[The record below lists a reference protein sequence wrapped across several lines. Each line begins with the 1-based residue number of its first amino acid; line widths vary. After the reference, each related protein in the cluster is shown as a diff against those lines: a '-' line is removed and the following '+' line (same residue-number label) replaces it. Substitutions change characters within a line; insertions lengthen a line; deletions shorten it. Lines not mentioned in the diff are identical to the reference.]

1 MGKIGDLWV
10 KLKLKA
16 DEYRKGLDDA
26 KGQTKTFSEGIKKL
40 STAAAAVWG
49 MIGAAATKMAL
60 DFVKSSQTMGD
71 AWDIAMTQISTRWQQ
86 IRAEFNGSIA
96 KNGFWKGL
104 WKGFWNMPDEGA
116 AMEAGKALSQAKDA
130 MTEIDYAFRISMQQ
144 TRPKLHELYLKMMN
158 SALSASDREA
168 AAVDY
173 RKTVEAIYAPRVKGL
188 KDVMDKT
195 VQQYLVIGGMDK
207 SRYSSSQT
215 IDLIKMMASDPEKV
229 EKEYQDF
236 YAGYQRIGDDVS
248 GNLVTTMESFYNAT
262 NEMNDMLKR
271 ADRTAQSME
280 STGLDD
286 LIKKL
291 GTAGDEM
298 TAFRTQVSEEAEV
311 MAADEEFQ
319 KMADPYEDFAKSH
332 AEILDRINHKNQ
344 VFADLAQEAF
354 KEAAQAVS
362 DYAIEEQNSLDIAD
376 DAVQTALE
384 NLQKNQ
390 ERAEEMNKALS
401 DAITA
406 GLSDSVQA
414 FTDMLV
420 GLEGADASSILS
432 ALMQPFANTARQL
445 GEMLVAQG
453 VAVEVFKE
461 SLATL
466 QGAPA
471 IAAGAALIAMSAAI
485 SSGIKALGSSAGR
498 SSAMSSGSSSAG
510 TPSTSTINT
519 EMTIYVKGKI
529 SGRDILISGEK
540 SKKYYDR

>member
-40 STAAAAVWG
+40 STAAVAVWG

-71 AWDIAMTQISTRWQQ
+71 AWDIVMTQISTRWQQ
-86 IRAEFNGSIA
+86 IRAELNRGIA
-96 KNGFWKGL
+96 EGGF
-104 WKGFWNMPDEGA
+104 KGFVKALFSNTGEGA
-116 AMEAGKALSQAKDA
+116 ALEAGEALSQAKDA
-130 MTEIDYAFRISMQQ
+130 MTEIDYAFRLSMAQ
-144 TRPKLHELYLKMMN
+144 TEPKLHELYLKMMN

-188 KDVMDKT
+188 SDIMQKT
-195 VQQYLVIGGMDK
+195 VEQYLVIGGMDA
-207 SRYSSSQT
+207 SRYSASQT
-215 IDLIKMMASDPEKV
+215 IDLIKMMASDPQKV
-229 EKEYQDF
+229 EKEYNDF
-236 YAGYQRIGDDVS
+236 YKGYQSIGDTVS
-248 GNLVTTMESFYNAT
+248 ANLVATMEAYYNAT
-262 NEMNDMLKR
+262 NEMNSILKR
-271 ADRTAQSME
+271 ADRTAQTMQ

-291 GTAGDEM
+291 GTAGDAM

-376 DAVQTALE
+376 DAAQTALD
-384 NLQKNQ
+384 NLQKSQ
-390 ERAEEMNKALS
+390 ERAAELNQSLS

-420 GLEGADASSILS
+420 GLEGADASAILA
-432 ALMQPFANTARQL
+432 ALLQPFANTAKQL
-445 GEMLVAQG
+445 GEMLI
-453 VAVEVFKE
+453 VEGIGIKAFKE
-461 SLATL
+461 SLKSLNPYVAL
-466 QGAPA
+466 
-471 IAAGAALIAMSAAI
+471 AAGATLVALGAAL
-485 SSGIKALGSSAGR
+485 SSGIKALGSSAGS
-498 SSAMSSGSSSAG
+498 SSAMSSGGSAAG
-510 TPSTSTINT
+510 TPETSTIIT

>member
-16 DEYRKGLDDA
+16 DEYKKGLDDA
-26 KGQTKTFSEGIKKL
+26 KGQSKTFAEGIKKL
-40 STAAAAVWG
+40 STAAVAVWG

-86 IRAEFNGSIA
+86 IRAELNRGIA
-96 KNGFWKGL
+96 KGGF
-104 WKGFWNMPDEGA
+104 KGFVKAFFSDTGEGA
-116 AMEAGKALSQAKDA
+116 AWEAGKALSQAKDA
-130 MTEIDYAFRISMQQ
+130 MTEIDYAFRLSMAQ
-144 TRPKLHELYLKMMN
+144 TEPKLHELYLKMMN

-188 KDVMDKT
+188 SDIMQKT
-195 VQQYLVIGGMDK
+195 VEQYLVIGGMDA
-207 SRYSSSQT
+207 SRYGASQT
-215 IDLIKMMASDPEKV
+215 IDLIKMMGSDPAKV
-229 EKEYQDF
+229 EKEYNDF
-236 YAGYQRIGDDVS
+236 YNGYQSIEDPVS
-248 GNLVTTMESFYNAT
+248 ANLVATMEAYYNAT
-262 NEMNDMLKR
+262 NEMNSILKR

-280 STGLDD
+280 STGLND

-291 GTAGDEM
+291 GTAEDAM

-311 MAADEEFQ
+311 MASDDEFQ
-319 KMADPYEDFAKSH
+319 RINDPLEDFEKSH
-332 AEILDRINHKNQ
+332 ADILDRLSHKDQ
-344 VFADLAQEAF
+344 VFADLVQKAF
-354 KEAAQAVS
+354 KEASEATENYKTETQNALDQADEAAQK
-362 DYAIEEQNSLDIAD
+362 
-376 DAVQTALE
+376 
-384 NLQKNQ
+384 LQKNQ
-390 ERAEEMNKALS
+390 EKVAELNKSLS
-401 DAITA
+401 DAITT
-406 GLSDSVQA
+406 GLLDSVQA

-420 GLEGADASSILS
+420 GLEDADASSILS

-485 SSGIKALGSSAGR
+485 SSGIKALGTSAGS
-498 SSAMSSGSSSAG
+498 SSAMSNGSSSAG
-510 TPSTSTINT
+510 TPSTSTIST

-540 SKKYYDR
+540 SKEYYSR

>member
-1 MGKIGDLWV
+1 M

-16 DEYRKGLDDA
+16 DEYKKGLDNA

-40 STAAAAVWG
+40 STAAVAVWG

-60 DFVKSSQTMGD
+60 DFVKSSQTIGD

-86 IRAEFNGSIA
+86 IRAELNRGIA
-96 KNGFWKGL
+96 EGGF
-104 WKGFWNMPDEGA
+104 KGFVKAFFSDTGEGA
-116 AMEAGKALSQAKDA
+116 AWEAGKALSQAKDA
-130 MTEIDYAFRISMQQ
+130 MTEIDYAFRLSMAQ
-144 TRPKLHELYLKMMN
+144 TEPKLHELYLKMMN

-188 KDVMDKT
+188 SDIMQKT
-195 VQQYLVIGGMDK
+195 VEQYLVIGGMDA
-207 SRYSSSQT
+207 SRYSASQT
-215 IDLIKMMASDPEKV
+215 IDLIKMMGSDPAKV
-229 EKEYQDF
+229 EKEYNDF
-236 YAGYQRIGDDVS
+236 YKGYQSIGDTVS
-248 GNLVTTMESFYNAT
+248 ANLVATMEAYYNAT
-262 NEMNDMLKR
+262 NEMNSILKR
-271 ADRTAQSME
+271 ADRTAQTMQ

-291 GTAGDEM
+291 GTAGDAM

-311 MAADEEFQ
+311 MASDDEFQ
-319 KMADPYEDFAKSH
+319 RINDPLEDFEKSH
-332 AEILDRINHKNQ
+332 ADILDRLSHKDQ
-344 VFADLAQEAF
+344 VFADLVQKAF
-354 KEAAQAVS
+354 KEASEATENYKTETQNALDQADEAAQK
-362 DYAIEEQNSLDIAD
+362 
-376 DAVQTALE
+376 
-384 NLQKNQ
+384 LQKNQ
-390 ERAEEMNKALS
+390 EKVAELNKSLS
-401 DAITA
+401 DAITT

-420 GLEGADASSILS
+420 GLEDADASSILS

-485 SSGIKALGSSAGR
+485 SSGIKALGASAGS
-498 SSAMSSGSSSAG
+498 SSAMSSGGSSAG

-540 SKKYYDR
+540 SKKYYSR

>member
-26 KGQTKTFSEGIKKL
+26 KGQTKTFSEGLKKL
-40 STAAAAVWG
+40 STAAVAVWG

-60 DFVKSSQTMGD
+60 DFVKSSQTLGD
-71 AWDIAMTQISTRWQQ
+71 AWDIVMTQISTRWQQ
-86 IRAEFNGSIA
+86 IRAELNRGIA
-96 KNGFWKGL
+96 EGGF
-104 WKGFWNMPDEGA
+104 KGFVKALFSNTGEGA

-130 MTEIDYAFRISMQQ
+130 MTEIDYAFRLSMAQ
-144 TRPKLHELYLKMMN
+144 TEPKLHELYLKMMN

-188 KDVMDKT
+188 SDIMQKT
-195 VQQYLVIGGMDK
+195 VEQYLVIGGMDA
-207 SRYSSSQT
+207 SRYSASQT

-229 EKEYQDF
+229 EKEYNDF
-236 YAGYQRIGDDVS
+236 YKGYQSIGDTVS
-248 GNLVTTMESFYNAT
+248 ANLVATMEAYYNAT
-262 NEMNDMLKR
+262 NEMNSILKR
-271 ADRTAQSME
+271 ADRTAQTMQ

-291 GTAGDEM
+291 GTAGDAM
-298 TAFRTQVSEEAEV
+298 TEFRTQVSEEAEV
-311 MAADEEFQ
+311 MASDEEFQ
-319 KMADPYEDFAKSH
+319 RENDLLEDFEKSH
-332 AEILDRINHKNQ
+332 AEVLGRLSHNQ
-344 VFADLAQEAF
+344 RVFADLSREAF
-354 KEAAQAVS
+354 KDASKAADDYKTETQNALDQADEAA
-362 DYAIEEQNSLDIAD
+362 
-376 DAVQTALE
+376 QTALE

-390 ERAEEMNKALS
+390 ERAAELNKSLS

-420 GLEGADASSILS
+420 GLEGADASAILA
-432 ALMQPFANTARQL
+432 ALLQPFANTAKQL
-445 GEMLVAQG
+445 GEMLI
-453 VAVEVFKE
+453 VEGIGIKAFKE
-461 SLATL
+461 SLKSLNPYVAL
-466 QGAPA
+466 
-471 IAAGAALIAMSAAI
+471 AAGATLVALGAAL
-485 SSGIKALGSSAGR
+485 SSGIKALGSSAGS

-510 TPSTSTINT
+510 TPETSTINT

>member
-26 KGQTKTFSEGIKKL
+26 KGQTKIFSEGIKKL
-40 STAAAAVWG
+40 STAAVAVWG

-86 IRAEFNGSIA
+86 IRAELNRGIA
-96 KNGFWKGL
+96 EGGF
-104 WKGFWNMPDEGA
+104 KGFVKALFSNTGEGA
-116 AMEAGKALSQAKDA
+116 AWKAGEALSQAKDA
-130 MTEIDYAFRISMQQ
+130 MTEIDYAFRLSMAQ
-144 TRPKLHELYLKMMN
+144 TEPKLHELYLKMMN

-188 KDVMDKT
+188 SDIMQKT
-195 VQQYLVIGGMDK
+195 VEQYLVIGGMDA
-207 SRYSSSQT
+207 SRYSASQT
-215 IDLIKMMASDPEKV
+215 IDLIKMMASDPAKV
-229 EKEYQDF
+229 EKEYNDF
-236 YAGYQRIGDDVS
+236 YKGYQSIGDTVS
-248 GNLVTTMESFYNAT
+248 ANLVATMEAYYNAT
-262 NEMNDMLKR
+262 NEMNSILKR
-271 ADRTAQSME
+271 ADRTAQTMQ

-291 GTAGDEM
+291 GTAGDAM

-311 MAADEEFQ
+311 MSADEEFQ
-319 KMADPYEDFAKSH
+319 KMADPYEEFAKSH
-332 AEILDRINHKNQ
+332 ADILDRINHKNQ

-376 DAVQTALE
+376 DAVQTALD
-384 NLQKNQ
+384 NLQKSQ

-420 GLEGADASSILS
+420 GLEDADASSILS

-498 SSAMSSGSSSAG
+498 SSAMSSGGSSAG
-510 TPSTSTINT
+510 APSTSTINT

>member
-16 DEYRKGLDDA
+16 DEYKKGLDDA

-40 STAAAAVWG
+40 STAAVAVWG

-71 AWDIAMTQISTRWQQ
+71 AWDIVMTQISTRWQQ
-86 IRAEFNGSIA
+86 IRAELNRGIA
-96 KNGFWKGL
+96 EGGF
-104 WKGFWNMPDEGA
+104 KGFVKAFFSGTGEGA
-116 AMEAGKALSQAKDA
+116 SMEAGKALSQAKDA
-130 MTEIDYAFRISMQQ
+130 MTEIDYAFRLSMAQ
-144 TRPKLHELYLKMMN
+144 TEPKLHELYLKMMN

-188 KDVMDKT
+188 SDIMQKT
-195 VQQYLVIGGMDK
+195 VEQYLVIGGMDA
-207 SRYSSSQT
+207 SRYSASQT

-229 EKEYQDF
+229 EKEYNDF
-236 YAGYQRIGDDVS
+236 YKGYQSIGDTVS
-248 GNLVTTMESFYNAT
+248 ANLVATMEAYYNAT
-262 NEMNDMLKR
+262 NEMNSILKR
-271 ADRTAQSME
+271 ADRTAQSMQ

-291 GTAGDEM
+291 GTAGDAM
-298 TAFRTQVSEEAEV
+298 TEFRTQVSEEAEV

-319 KMADPYEDFAKSH
+319 KIADPYEDFAKSH

-362 DYAIEEQNSLDIAD
+362 DYAIEEQNSLDLAD
-376 DAVQTALE
+376 DAAQTALD
-384 NLQKNQ
+384 NLQKSQ

-401 DAITA
+401 YAITT

-420 GLEGADASSILS
+420 GLEDADASSILS

-498 SSAMSSGSSSAG
+498 SSAMSSGGSSAG
-510 TPSTSTINT
+510 TPETSTINT

>member
-26 KGQTKTFSEGIKKL
+26 KGQTKTFSEGLKKL
-40 STAAAAVWG
+40 STAAVAVWG

-86 IRAEFNGSIA
+86 IRAELNRGIANG
-96 KNGFWKGL
+96 GV
-104 WKGFWNMPDEGA
+104 KGFFKAFFSETTEGQA
-116 AMEAGKALSQAKDA
+116 LEAGEALSQAKDA
-130 MTEIDYAFRISMQQ
+130 MTEIDYAFRINMQQ
-144 TRPKLHELYLKMMN
+144 TGEKLHELYLKMMN

-168 AAVDY
+168 AALDY

-207 SRYSSSQT
+207 SRYSTSQT

-229 EKEYQDF
+229 EKEYNDF
-236 YAGYQRIGDDVS
+236 YKGYQSIGDTVS
-248 GNLVTTMESFYNAT
+248 ANLVATMEAYYNAT
-262 NEMNDMLKR
+262 NEMNSILKR
-271 ADRTAQSME
+271 ADRTAQTMQ
-280 STGLDD
+280 STGLDE

-291 GTAGDEM
+291 GTAGDAM

-311 MAADEEFQ
+311 MSADEEFQ

-376 DAVQTALE
+376 DTAQTALE

-390 ERAEEMNKALS
+390 ERAAELNQSLS

-420 GLEGADASSILS
+420 GLEGADASAILA
-432 ALMQPFANTARQL
+432 ALLQPFANTAKQL
-445 GEMLVAQG
+445 GEMLI
-453 VAVEVFKE
+453 VEGIGIKAFKE
-461 SLATL
+461 SLKSLNPYVAL
-466 QGAPA
+466 
-471 IAAGAALIAMSAAI
+471 AAGAALVALGAAL
-485 SSGIKALGSSAGR
+485 SSGIKALGSSAGS
-498 SSAMSSGSSSAG
+498 SSAMSSGGSSAG
-510 TPSTSTINT
+510 TPETSTINT

>member
-26 KGQTKTFSEGIKKL
+26 KGQTKIFSEGIKKL
-40 STAAAAVWG
+40 STAAVAVWG
-49 MIGAAATKMAL
+49 VIGAAATKMAL

-71 AWDIAMTQISTRWQQ
+71 AWDIAMTKISTRWQQ
-86 IRAEFNGSIA
+86 IRAEFSESIA
-96 KNGFWKGL
+96 ENGFWKGL
-104 WKGFWNMPDEGA
+104 WKGYWNDPGESA
-116 AMEAGKALSQAKDA
+116 AFETGEALSQAKDA
-130 MTEIDYAFRISMQQ
+130 MTEIDYAFRINMQQ
-144 TRPKLHELYLKMMN
+144 TGEKLHELWLKMMN
-158 SALSASDREA
+158 SALSVSDREA

-207 SRYSSSQT
+207 SRYSASQT

-229 EKEYQDF
+229 KKEYNDF
-236 YAGYQRIGDDVS
+236 YKGYQKLSDTTS
-248 GNLVTTMESFYNAT
+248 GNLVSTVESFYGAT
-262 NEMNDMLKR
+262 NEMNNLLKR

-291 GTAGDEM
+291 GTAGDAM
-298 TAFRTQVSEEAEV
+298 TEFRTQVSEEAEV
-311 MAADEEFQ
+311 MASDEEFQ
-319 KMADPYEDFAKSH
+319 RMNDPLEDFEKSH
-332 AEILDRINHKNQ
+332 AEILDRLNHKNQ
-344 VFADLAQEAF
+344 VFADLAQESF

-362 DYAIEEQNSLDIAD
+362 DYAIEEQNSLDIAN
-376 DAVQTALE
+376 DAVQTALD
-384 NLQKNQ
+384 NLQKSQ
-390 ERAEEMNKALS
+390 ERAAEMNKALS
-401 DAITA
+401 DAIGT

-498 SSAMSSGSSSAG
+498 SSAMSSGGSSAG

>member
-16 DEYRKGLDDA
+16 DEYKKGLDDA

-40 STAAAAVWG
+40 STAAVAVWG

-60 DFVKSSQTMGD
+60 DFVKSSQTLGD
-71 AWDIAMTQISTRWQQ
+71 AWDIAMTKISTRWQQ
-86 IRAEFNGSIA
+86 IRAELNRGIA
-96 KNGFWKGL
+96 EGGF
-104 WKGFWNMPDEGA
+104 KGFVKALFSGTGEGA
-116 AMEAGKALSQAKDA
+116 AFEVGEALSQAKDA
-130 MTEIDYAFRISMQQ
+130 MTEIDYAFRLNMAQ
-144 TRPKLHELYLKMMN
+144 TEPKLHELYLKMMN

-195 VQQYLVIGGMDK
+195 IQQYLVIGGMDA
-207 SRYSSSQT
+207 SRYSTSQT
-215 IDLIKMMASDPEKV
+215 IDLIKMMGSDPEKV
-229 EKEYQDF
+229 EKEYNDF
-236 YAGYQRIGDDVS
+236 YEGYQSIGDKVS
-248 GNLVTTMESFYNAT
+248 NNLVTTMESFYGAT
-262 NEMNDMLKR
+262 NEMNNLLKR

-291 GTAGDEM
+291 GTAGDAM
-298 TAFRTQVSEEAEV
+298 TDFRTQVSEEAEV
-311 MAADEEFQ
+311 MSADEEFQ

-362 DYAIEEQNSLDIAD
+362 DYAIEEQNSLDLAD

-390 ERAEEMNKALS
+390 ERAAEMNKALS
-401 DAITA
+401 DAIGT
-406 GLSDSVQA
+406 GLSDSIQA

-420 GLEGADASSILS
+420 GLEDADASSILS

-498 SSAMSSGSSSAG
+498 SSAMSSGGSSAG

>member
-26 KGQTKTFSEGIKKL
+26 KGQTKIFSEGIKKL
-40 STAAAAVWG
+40 STAAVAVWG

-86 IRAEFNGSIA
+86 IRAELNRGIA
-96 KNGFWKGL
+96 EGGF
-104 WKGFWNMPDEGA
+104 KGFVKAFFSNTGEGA
-116 AMEAGKALSQAKDA
+116 AWKAGEALSQAKDA
-130 MTEIDYAFRISMQQ
+130 MTEIDYAFRLSMAQ
-144 TRPKLHELYLKMMN
+144 TEPKLHELYLKMMN

-188 KDVMDKT
+188 SDIMQKT
-195 VQQYLVIGGMDK
+195 VEQYLVIGGMDA
-207 SRYSSSQT
+207 SRYSASQT
-215 IDLIKMMASDPEKV
+215 IDLIKMMASDPAKV
-229 EKEYQDF
+229 EKEYNDF
-236 YAGYQRIGDDVS
+236 YKGYQSIGDTVS
-248 GNLVTTMESFYNAT
+248 ANLVATMEAYYNAT
-262 NEMNDMLKR
+262 NEMNSILKR
-271 ADRTAQSME
+271 ADRTAQTMQ

-311 MAADEEFQ
+311 MASDEEFQ
-319 KMADPYEDFAKSH
+319 RENDLLEDFEKSH
-332 AEILDRINHKNQ
+332 AEVLGRLNHKQ
-344 VFADLAQEAF
+344 RVFADLAREAF
-354 KEAAQAVS
+354 KDASEATENYKTETQNALDQADEAAQ
-362 DYAIEEQNSLDIAD
+362 
-376 DAVQTALE
+376 TALD
-384 NLQKNQ
+384 NLQKSQ
-390 ERAEEMNKALS
+390 ERAAEMNKALS

-420 GLEGADASSILS
+420 GLEDADASSILS

-461 SLATL
+461 SLTTL
-466 QGAPA
+466 HGAPA

-485 SSGIKALGSSAGR
+485 SSGIKALGASAGS
-498 SSAMSSGSSSAG
+498 SSAMSSGGSSAG

>member
-10 KLKLKA
+10 KLELKA

-26 KGQTKTFSEGIKKL
+26 KGQTKTFSEGLKKL
-40 STAAAAVWG
+40 STAAVAVWG

-86 IRAEFNGSIA
+86 IRAELNRGIANG
-96 KNGFWKGL
+96 GV
-104 WKGFWNMPDEGA
+104 KGFFKAFFSETTEGQA
-116 AMEAGKALSQAKDA
+116 LEAGEALSQAKDA
-130 MTEIDYAFRISMQQ
+130 MAEIDYAFRINMQQ
-144 TRPKLHELYLKMMN
+144 TGEKLHELYLKMMN

-168 AAVDY
+168 AALDY

-207 SRYSSSQT
+207 SRYSTSQT

-229 EKEYQDF
+229 EKEYNDF
-236 YAGYQRIGDDVS
+236 YKGYQSIGDTVS
-248 GNLVTTMESFYNAT
+248 ANLVATMEAYYNAT
-262 NEMNDMLKR
+262 NEMNSILKR
-271 ADRTAQSME
+271 ADRTAQTMQ
-280 STGLDD
+280 STGLDE

-291 GTAGDEM
+291 GTAGDAM

-311 MAADEEFQ
+311 MSADEEFQ

-376 DAVQTALE
+376 DAAQTALE

-390 ERAEEMNKALS
+390 ERAAELNQSLS

-420 GLEGADASSILS
+420 GLEGADASAILA
-432 ALMQPFANTARQL
+432 ALLQPFANTARQL
-445 GEMLVAQG
+445 GEMLI
-453 VAVEVFKE
+453 VEGIGIKAFKE
-461 SLATL
+461 SLKSLNPYVAL
-466 QGAPA
+466 
-471 IAAGAALIAMSAAI
+471 AAGAALVALGAAL
-485 SSGIKALGSSAGR
+485 SSGIKALGSSAGS
-498 SSAMSSGSSSAG
+498 SSAMSSGGSSAG
-510 TPSTSTINT
+510 TPETSTINT

>member
-26 KGQTKTFSEGIKKL
+26 KGQTKTFSEGLKKL
-40 STAAAAVWG
+40 STAAVAVWG

-71 AWDIAMTQISTRWQQ
+71 AWDIVMTQISTRWQQ
-86 IRAEFNGSIA
+86 IRAELNRGALFSNTG
-96 KNGFWKGL
+96 
-104 WKGFWNMPDEGA
+104 EGA
-116 AMEAGKALSQAKDA
+116 ALKAGEALSQAKDV
-130 MTEIDYAFRISMQQ
+130 MTEIDYAFRLSMAQ
-144 TRPKLHELYLKMMN
+144 TEPKLHELYLKMMN

-168 AAVDY
+168 AAIDY

-188 KDVMDKT
+188 SDIMQKT
-195 VQQYLVIGGMDK
+195 VEQYLVIGGMDA
-207 SRYSSSQT
+207 SRYSASQT

-229 EKEYQDF
+229 EKEYNDF
-236 YAGYQRIGDDVS
+236 YKGYQSIGDTVS
-248 GNLVTTMESFYNAT
+248 ANLVATMEAYYNAT
-262 NEMNDMLKR
+262 NEMNSILKR
-271 ADRTAQSME
+271 ADRTAQTMQ

-291 GTAGDEM
+291 GTAGDAM

-311 MAADEEFQ
+311 MSADEEFQ

-376 DAVQTALE
+376 DAAQTALD
-384 NLQKNQ
+384 NLQKSQ
-390 ERAEEMNKALS
+390 ERAAELNQSLS

-420 GLEGADASSILS
+420 GLEGADASAIL
-432 ALMQPFANTARQL
+432 AAPLQPFANTARQL
-445 GEMLVAQG
+445 GEMLI
-453 VAVEVFKE
+453 VEGIGIKAFKE
-461 SLATL
+461 SLKSLNPYVAL
-466 QGAPA
+466 
-471 IAAGAALIAMSAAI
+471 AAGAALVALGAAL
-485 SSGIKALGSSAGR
+485 SSGIKALGSSAGS
-498 SSAMSSGSSSAG
+498 SSAMSSGGSSAG
-510 TPSTSTINT
+510 TPETSTINT

>member
-16 DEYRKGLDDA
+16 DEYKKGLDDA

-40 STAAAAVWG
+40 STAAVAVWG

-86 IRAEFNGSIA
+86 IRAELNRGIA
-96 KNGFWKGL
+96 EGGF
-104 WKGFWNMPDEGA
+104 KGFVKAFFSGTGEGA
-116 AMEAGKALSQAKDA
+116 SMEAGKALSQAKDA
-130 MTEIDYAFRISMQQ
+130 MTEIDYAFRLSMAQ
-144 TRPKLHELYLKMMN
+144 TEPKLHELYLKMMN

-188 KDVMDKT
+188 SDIMQKT
-195 VQQYLVIGGMDK
+195 VEQYLVIGGMDA
-207 SRYSSSQT
+207 SRYSASQT

-229 EKEYQDF
+229 EKEYNDF
-236 YAGYQRIGDDVS
+236 YKGYQSIGDTVS
-248 GNLVTTMESFYNAT
+248 ANLVATMEAYYNAT
-262 NEMNDMLKR
+262 NEMNSILKR
-271 ADRTAQSME
+271 ADRTAQTMQ

-291 GTAGDEM
+291 GTAGDAM

-311 MAADEEFQ
+311 MSADEEFQ

-344 VFADLAQEAF
+344 VFADLAQGAF

-376 DAVQTALE
+376 DAAQTALD
-384 NLQKNQ
+384 NLQKSQ
-390 ERAEEMNKALS
+390 ERAAELNQSLS

-420 GLEGADASSILS
+420 GLEGADASAILA
-432 ALMQPFANTARQL
+432 ALLQPFANTAKQL
-445 GEMLVAQG
+445 GEMLI
-453 VAVEVFKE
+453 VEGIGIKAFKE
-461 SLATL
+461 SLKSLNPYVAL
-466 QGAPA
+466 
-471 IAAGAALIAMSAAI
+471 AAGSALVALGAAL
-485 SSGIKALGSSAGR
+485 SSGIKALGSSAGS
-498 SSAMSSGSSSAG
+498 SSAMSSGGSSAG
-510 TPSTSTINT
+510 TPETSTINT

>member
-26 KGQTKTFSEGIKKL
+26 KGQTKTFAEGIKKL
-40 STAAAAVWG
+40 STAAVAVWG

-60 DFVKSSQTMGD
+60 NFVQSSQTMGD
-71 AWDIAMTQISTRWQQ
+71 AWDIAMTKVSTRWQQ
-86 IRAEFNGSIA
+86 IRAELNRGIA
-96 KNGFWKGL
+96 EGGF
-104 WKGFWNMPDEGA
+104 KGFVKALFSNTGEGA
-116 AMEAGKALSQAKDA
+116 AWKAGEALSQAKDA
-130 MTEIDYAFRISMQQ
+130 MTEIDYAFRLSMAQ
-144 TRPKLHELYLKMMN
+144 TEPKLHELYLKMMN

-188 KDVMDKT
+188 SDIMQKT
-195 VQQYLVIGGMDK
+195 VEQYLVLGGMDA
-207 SRYSSSQT
+207 SRYSASQT

-229 EKEYQDF
+229 EKEYNDF
-236 YAGYQRIGDDVS
+236 YKGYQSIGDTVS
-248 GNLVTTMESFYNAT
+248 ANLVATMEAYYNAT
-262 NEMNDMLKR
+262 NEMNSILKR
-271 ADRTAQSME
+271 ADRTAQTMQ

-291 GTAGDEM
+291 GTAGDAM

-311 MAADEEFQ
+311 MSADEEFQ

-384 NLQKNQ
+384 NLQKSQ

-420 GLEGADASSILS
+420 GLEDADASSILS

-498 SSAMSSGSSSAG
+498 SSAMSSGGSSAG

>member
-16 DEYRKGLDDA
+16 DEYRKGLDEA
-26 KGQTKTFSEGIKKL
+26 KGQSKTFAEGIKKL
-40 STAAAAVWG
+40 STAAVAVWG

-86 IRAEFNGSIA
+86 IRAELNRGIA
-96 KNGFWKGL
+96 EGGF
-104 WKGFWNMPDEGA
+104 KGFVKAFFSDTGEGA
-116 AMEAGKALSQAKDA
+116 AWEAGKALSQAKDA
-130 MTEIDYAFRISMQQ
+130 MTEIDYAFRLSMAQ
-144 TRPKLHELYLKMMN
+144 TEPKLHELYLKMMN

-188 KDVMDKT
+188 SDIMQKT
-195 VQQYLVIGGMDK
+195 VEQYLVIGGMDA
-207 SRYSSSQT
+207 SRYSASQT
-215 IDLIKMMASDPEKV
+215 IDLIKMMGSDPAKV
-229 EKEYQDF
+229 EKEYNDF
-236 YAGYQRIGDDVS
+236 YKGYQSIGDTVS
-248 GNLVTTMESFYNAT
+248 ANLVATMEAYYNAT
-262 NEMNDMLKR
+262 NEMNSILKR
-271 ADRTAQSME
+271 ADRTAQTMQ

-291 GTAGDEM
+291 GTAGDAM

-311 MAADEEFQ
+311 MASDEEFQ
-319 KMADPYEDFAKSH
+319 RENDLLEDFEKSH
-332 AEILDRINHKNQ
+332 AEILGRLNHKQ
-344 VFADLAQEAF
+344 RVFADLAREAF
-354 KEAAQAVS
+354 KDASEATENYKTETQNALDQADEAAQ
-362 DYAIEEQNSLDIAD
+362 
-376 DAVQTALE
+376 TALD
-384 NLQKNQ
+384 NLQKSQ

-406 GLSDSVQA
+406 GLSNSVQA

-420 GLEGADASSILS
+420 GLEDADASSILS

-485 SSGIKALGSSAGR
+485 SSGIKALGTSAGS
-498 SSAMSSGSSSAG
+498 SSAMSNGSSSAG
-510 TPSTSTINT
+510 TPSTSTIST

>member
-16 DEYRKGLDDA
+16 DEYKKGLDDA

-40 STAAAAVWG
+40 STAAVAVWG

-71 AWDIAMTQISTRWQQ
+71 AWDIVMTQISTRWQQ
-86 IRAEFNGSIA
+86 IRAELNRGIA
-96 KNGFWKGL
+96 EGGF
-104 WKGFWNMPDEGA
+104 KGFVKAFFSGTGEGA
-116 AMEAGKALSQAKDA
+116 SMEAGKALSQAKDA
-130 MTEIDYAFRISMQQ
+130 MTEIDYAFRLSMAQ
-144 TRPKLHELYLKMMN
+144 TEPKLHELYLKMMN

-168 AAVDY
+168 AAIDY

-188 KDVMDKT
+188 SDIMQKT
-195 VQQYLVIGGMDK
+195 VEQYLVIGGMDA
-207 SRYSSSQT
+207 SRYSASQT
-215 IDLIKMMASDPEKV
+215 IDLIKMMASDPQKV
-229 EKEYQDF
+229 EKEYNDF
-236 YAGYQRIGDDVS
+236 YKGYQSIGDTVS
-248 GNLVTTMESFYNAT
+248 ANLVATMEAYYNAT
-262 NEMNDMLKR
+262 NEMNSILKR
-271 ADRTAQSME
+271 ADRTAQTMQ

-291 GTAGDEM
+291 GTAGDAM
-298 TAFRTQVSEEAEV
+298 TEFRAQVSEEAEV
-311 MAADEEFQ
+311 VAADEEFQ

-362 DYAIEEQNSLDIAD
+362 DYAIEEQNSLDLAD
-376 DAVQTALE
+376 DAAQTALD
-384 NLQKNQ
+384 NLQKSQ

-401 DAITA
+401 YAITT

-420 GLEGADASSILS
+420 GLEDADASSILS

-498 SSAMSSGSSSAG
+498 SSAMSSGGSSAG

>member
-26 KGQTKTFSEGIKKL
+26 KGQTKIFSEGIKKL
-40 STAAAAVWG
+40 STAAVAVWG

-86 IRAEFNGSIA
+86 IRAELNRGIA
-96 KNGFWKGL
+96 EGGF
-104 WKGFWNMPDEGA
+104 KGFVKAFFSDTGEGA

-130 MTEIDYAFRISMQQ
+130 MTEIDYAFRLSMAQ
-144 TRPKLHELYLKMMN
+144 TEPKLHELYLKMMN

-195 VQQYLVIGGMDK
+195 IQQYLVIGGMDA
-207 SRYSSSQT
+207 SRYSTSQT
-215 IDLIKMMASDPEKV
+215 IDLIKMMGSDPEKV
-229 EKEYQDF
+229 EKEYNDF
-236 YAGYQRIGDDVS
+236 YKGYQSIGDKVS
-248 GNLVTTMESFYNAT
+248 NNLVTTMESFYGAT
-262 NEMNDMLKR
+262 NEMNNLLKR

-291 GTAGDEM
+291 GTAGDAM

-319 KMADPYEDFAKSH
+319 RMNDPLEDFEKSH

-354 KEAAQAVS
+354 KDASEATEN
-362 DYAIEEQNSLDIAD
+362 YKTETQNSLDIAD
-376 DAVQTALE
+376 DAVQTALD
-384 NLQKNQ
+384 NLQKSQ
-390 ERAEEMNKALS
+390 ERAAEMNKALS

-420 GLEGADASSILS
+420 GLEDADASSILS

-485 SSGIKALGSSAGR
+485 SSGIKALGSSAGS
-498 SSAMSSGSSSAG
+498 SSAMSSGGSSAG
-510 TPSTSTINT
+510 TPETSTFNT

>member
-26 KGQTKTFSEGIKKL
+26 KGQTKTFSEGLKKL
-40 STAAAAVWG
+40 STAAVAVWG

-86 IRAEFNGSIA
+86 IRAELNRGIANG
-96 KNGFWKGL
+96 GV
-104 WKGFWNMPDEGA
+104 KGFFKAFFSETTEGQA
-116 AMEAGKALSQAKDA
+116 LDAGEALSQAKDA
-130 MTEIDYAFRISMQQ
+130 MTEIDYAFRINMQQ
-144 TRPKLHELYLKMMN
+144 TGEKLHELYLKMVN
-158 SALSASDREA
+158 SALSTSDREA
-168 AAVDY
+168 AALDY

-207 SRYSSSQT
+207 SRYSTSQT

-229 EKEYQDF
+229 EKEYNDF
-236 YAGYQRIGDDVS
+236 YKGYQSIGDTVS
-248 GNLVTTMESFYNAT
+248 ANLVATMEAYYNAT
-262 NEMNDMLKR
+262 NEMNSILKR
-271 ADRTAQSME
+271 ADRTAQTMQ

-291 GTAGDEM
+291 GTAGDAM

-311 MAADEEFQ
+311 MSADEEFQ

-362 DYAIEEQNSLDIAD
+362 DYAIEEQNSLDLAD
-376 DAVQTALE
+376 DAAQTALD
-384 NLQKNQ
+384 NLQKDQ
-390 ERAEEMNKALS
+390 ERAAELIGMLR
-401 DAITA
+401 DAITES
-406 GLSDSVQA
+406 LYNSTQTI
-414 FTDMLV
+414 TDALT
-420 GLEGADASSILS
+420 GLEDIDSGTLAKAIL
-432 ALMQPFANTARQL
+432 QPFADMAKQMGAFIIAEGTAII
-445 GEMLVAQG
+445 AAKA
-453 VAVEVFKE
+453 AVKNPY
-461 SLATL
+461 T
-466 QGAPA
+466 A
-471 IAAGAALIAMSAAI
+471 IAAGAALIALSAAMTSGLNAI
-485 SSGIKALGSSAGR
+485 ASSTGGR
-498 SSAMSSGSSSAG
+498 SSAMSSGGSSAG
-510 TPSTSTINT
+510 TPESSTINT